1 MDSAQV
7 GRAIYGNGTPSTPK
21 EFSAKEEPP
30 QGSLAKEL
38 LESGIK
44 DIRVI
49 SSPGERLLYSRDQS
63 EIPRFMKTLLFRSM
77 PEIVVQARTPEAVA
91 AVLKFASSRN
101 LTVVPR
107 GSASSPFG
115 GAVPVVGGLVLDVSC
130 MDKILAVDTEGL
142 TATVQGGARWADL
155 DHELEKY
162 GLCVATSPS
171 SKFSTVGGWIA
182 TGGLGMNSYSR
193 GPLSK
198 NVLSLELATPS
209 GKIRS
214 YSKADVAF
222 SSIFGSEGQIGVI
235 TKVTLAVR
243 RRPEKS
249 RPHLVIFDDVKG
261 ALAFANALSKSE
273 VLPVHI
279 LFESASRLTLT
290 NRVLGQARFRSG
302 DAVLVSIE
310 GSESEARFDAFLKK
324 LGIAEEREYLARYL
338 WGERFFPMK
347 VRKYGP
353 GMLGSE
359 LLIPVEILPQALE
372 SASSLMKSLEREPL
386 FEVHFLPES
395 QALLLCFFTIDQ
407 ANTLAYTIA
416 AFESLILSRL
426 LIDKGGRPYSIG
438 IWNNSF
444 LDAEDKQRI
453 RKLRALKSITDPAG
467 IMNSG
472 KYFVLSGR
480 FGRLG
485 GLVFHP
491 RFMRPVLRLVI
502 AFSPLS
508 SKALAYA
515 SEFAR
520 KRLEPEGRT
529 EVLKTADECAM
540 CGACV
545 NVCPAYLVVRDER
558 VTARGKLLTAKAM
571 AEGKSITKEHAH
583 RIFLCMRCKAC
594 EQVCQSKLELIPAYD
609 MLEKQLEEMF
619 GKDAQEIDAF
629 VKYAESLPEFDLL
642 VERGLVLG
650 APKHG
655 MGGGS

>member
-1 MDSAQV
+1 MDSAQ
-7 GRAIYGNGTPSTPK
+7 GRAIYGNGPPSTPK

-30 QGSLAKEL
+30 QGLLAKEL

-49 SSPGERLLYSRDQS
+49 SSLGERLLYSRDQS
-63 EIPRFMKTLLFRSM
+63 EIPRFMKTILFRSM

-130 MDKILAVDTEGL
+130 MDKILAVDAEGL
-142 TATVQGGARWADL
+142 TATVLGGARWADL
-155 DHELEKY
+155 DNELERY

-182 TGGLGMNSYSR
+182 TGGLGVNSYSR
-193 GPLSK
+193 GHLSK
-198 NVLSLELATPS
+198 NVLSIELATPN
-209 GKIRS
+209 GKLRS
-214 YSKADVAF
+214 FSKADVAF
-222 SSIFGSEGQIGVI
+222 SSIFGSEGQLGVI
-235 TKVTLAVR
+235 TKVTLAVKK
-243 RRPEKS
+243 RPEKS
-249 RPHLVIFDDVKG
+249 RPHLVIFEDAKS
-261 ALAFANALSKSE
+261 ALGFANALSVSD

-310 GSESEARFDAFLKK
+310 GPESEERLNAFLKK
-324 LGIAEEREYLARYL
+324 QGIAEEREYLARYL

-359 LLIPVEILPQALE
+359 LLMPVELLPQALE

-386 FEVHFLPES
+386 FEVHFLPEG
-395 QALLLCFFTIDQ
+395 QALLLSFFTIDQ

-416 AFESLILSRL
+416 AFESLLLSRL

-444 LDAEDKQRI
+444 LDAEDKQRVG
-453 RKLRALKSITDPAG
+453 KLRKLKSITDPAG

-491 RFMRPVLRLVI
+491 RLMRPILRLVI

-545 NVCPAYLVVRDER
+545 SVCPAYLVVKDER

-594 EQVCQSKLELIPAYD
+594 EQVCQSKLELMPVYD
-609 MLEKQLEEMF
+609 KLEKQLEEMF
-619 GKDAQEIDAF
+619 GKDTQEIDSF
-629 VKYAESLPEFDLL
+629 VKFAESLPEYDSL

-655 MGGGS
+655 MGGSG